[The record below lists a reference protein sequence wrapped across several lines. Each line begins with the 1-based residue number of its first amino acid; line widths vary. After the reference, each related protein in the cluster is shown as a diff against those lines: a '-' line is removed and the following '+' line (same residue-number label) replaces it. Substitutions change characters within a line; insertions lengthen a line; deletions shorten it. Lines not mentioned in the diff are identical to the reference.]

1 MTHDRDYYRC
11 LHTDDLVETARRE
24 GLNPE
29 MAIAIT
35 ERLAE
40 RLAEVSTIYVAVGGR
55 GNFHFNRSEAQ

>member
-40 RLAEVSTIYVAVGGR
+40 VLAVDGAAGGR
-55 GNFHFNRSEAQ
+55 GNFQFNRSIA

>member
-11 LHTDDLVETARRE
+11 LHTDDLVDAARRE

-40 RLAEVSTIYVAVGGR
+40 VLVEVLAADGAAGGR
-55 GNFHFNRSEAQ
+55 GNFQFNRSEAR

>member
-11 LHTDDLVETARRE
+11 LHTDDLVDAARRE

-40 RLAEVSTIYVAVGGR
+40 VLAVDGAAGGR

>member
-1 MTHDRDYYRC
+1 MMHDRDYYRC

-40 RLAEVSTIYVAVGGR
+40 RVAVYGAAGGR